1 MSRTLSS
8 LIALVGITATS
19 LLSSCGSHSP
29 TAPLADPV
37 DPNAGMHEITVNVH
51 HFKIRGACEGAST
64 NPGEFYYDIR
74 IMTLGGRDTLAL
86 TQGRLTGLPG
96 AVVQPAT
103 HEFRFIMDPAT
114 SKGFEVE
121 PRCSEYD
128 NGVADSRMNERG
140 TTAEHTF
147 VGGTNWSN
155 GLKVLQLGDTSCG
168 YEIQYDVSVKAL

>member
-19 LLSSCGSHSP
+19 LLSSCGSKSP
-29 TAPLADPV
+29 TAPLEDPV

-51 HFKIRGACEGAST
+51 HFRIRGACEGVST

-74 IMTLGGRDTLAL
+74 IMTLGGRDTLWL
-86 TQGRLTGLPG
+86 SQGRLTGLAG
-96 AVVQPAT
+96 ATAQPAA

-114 SKGFEVE
+114 GNGFEVE

-128 NGVADSRMNERG
+128 NGVADSRMNEYG
-140 TTAEHTF
+140 TTREHKF
-147 VGGTNWSN
+147 QGGTNWSN
-155 GLKVLQLGDTSCG
+155 GLEIIQLGDTTCG
-168 YEIQYDVSVKAL
+168 YEIEYEISVRVL